1 MINTLPPA
9 QLWIGNASALQ
20 KLTKQYLKQ
29 QLCMLNACTICS
41 HCQSIEQK
49 QHASLLWLTPE
60 KNYTLELLEPIKRTI
75 AFELEDEQQ
84 YFIIIEHAH
93 LLTPACANSL
103 LKVLEEPPRGY
114 HFILL
119 SQSLDALLP
128 TIQSRC
134 FIATIAT
141 HSNDTFVHDIA
152 YALTA
157 QKPPSAFDFLQMLE
171 KSAPDEVTSA
181 TLIEQI
187 LAYWLEKY
195 KISAEE
201 SNNEQQKKAS
211 LMIGVLQ
218 KGLLQPPMPGSSKI
232 FWKNVFL
239 HCV

>member
-1 MINTLPPA
+1 MINAIPPA
-9 QLWIGNASALQ
+9 QLWIGNASTLQ
-20 KLTKQYLKQ
+20 KQAKQYLQ
-29 QLCMLNACTICS
+29 QHLCTLHACTICA
-41 HCQSIEQK
+41 HCKNIEQK

-60 KNYTLELLEPIKRTI
+60 KNYTLELLEPIKRVV
-75 AFELEDEQQ
+75 AFCLEDDQK

-93 LLTPACANSL
+93 LLSPACANSL

-141 HSNDTFVHDIA
+141 HSSDTFTHDIV

-157 QKPPSAFDFLQMLE
+157 QKLPTAFDFLQILE
-171 KSAPDEVTSA
+171 KTAPDDVTSI
-181 TLIEQI
+181 TLVEQI
-187 LAYWLEKY
+187 LAYWLEQY
-195 KISAEE
+195 KMSVVEN
-201 SNNEQQKKAS
+201 NNEQQKKAS

>member
-1 MINTLPPA
+1 MINKPPPA
-9 QLWIGNASALQ
+9 QLLIGKGDALQ
-20 KLTKQYLKQ
+20 RFTKEYLQ
-29 QLCMLNACTICS
+29 QQVCLLNGCTRCS
-41 HCQSIEQK
+41 HCHAIEQK

-60 KNYTLELLEPIKRTI
+60 KHYTLEMLEPIKRVV
-75 AFELEDEQQ
+75 AFTLENDQH
-84 YFIIIEHAH
+84 YFIVLENAH
-93 LLTPACANSL
+93 LLSPACANSL

-119 SQSLDALLP
+119 TESLDAILP

-134 FIATIAT
+134 FIKTISTAS
-141 HSNDTFVHDIA
+141 HETFVHDIA

-157 QKPPSAFDFLQMLE
+157 QKAHTAFEFLQILE
-171 KSAPDEVTSA
+171 KSTPDEVTSL

-187 LAYWLEKY
+187 LAYWLEQY
-195 KISAEE
+195 KISVVEN
-201 SNNEQQKKAS
+201 NNEQQKKAS
-211 LMIGVLQ
+211 LIIDILK